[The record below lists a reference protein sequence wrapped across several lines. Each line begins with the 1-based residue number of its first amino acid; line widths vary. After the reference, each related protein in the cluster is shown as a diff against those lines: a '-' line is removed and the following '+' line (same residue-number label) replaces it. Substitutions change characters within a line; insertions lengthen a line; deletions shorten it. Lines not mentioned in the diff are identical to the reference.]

1 MIAALGWLVGITDV
15 GQFLP
20 QARRTFRLRTD
31 PAAMNGLSLWTWT
44 IATVQGAAWVVYG
57 FADGLLPIAIPN
69 LVITP
74 ICASILGLRLRHELG
89 RRGAA

>member
-20 QARRTFRLRTD
+20 QARRTFRLRSD
-31 PAAMNGLSLWTWT
+31 HDAMNGLSIWTWT
-44 IATVQGAAWVVYG
+44 IATLQGTAWIVYG

-74 ICASILGLRLRHELG
+74 ICASILGIRLRHEY
-89 RRGAA
+89 RRRRTA